1 MQEFIKKNIYLIFLF
16 IITLSIGFLTFLTFI
31 DKGFIELSDNN
42 LQLLLILNIFLLF
55 LLFVFI
61 FLEIKKA
68 IKNDID
74 KDGLNSNKKYITY
87 FALFTLIPSLLIS
100 IFSLFLF
107 SFALEKYFDKKV
119 TTVVNNSYELAR
131 DYVEEVRNKIQSE
144 IVLIAFDLNKSK
156 KFLNDNTDEYKRFL
170 NTQKIIRGVDEI
182 HVINIDKKLL
192 FSTLEDD
199 EPYIAPVDKALN
211 LVLDD
216 DRPLKIIN
224 AFENRS
230 AAIIRLQNF
239 EDRFLYVVKY
249 LDKNI
254 SRYLTESQEAINF
267 YYTVEEKSTGIK
279 ISFAII
285 YIIVVSLLLF
295 ISISIAI
302 RFSSRFFRS
311 INNLILASSSIGEGD
326 LNTKVPEV
334 KTDKDLEILN
344 KNFNQMIDRLK
355 NQQEKLI
362 INERHEAW
370 GSLARKLAHEIKN
383 PLTPIQLT
391 IDRLKSKYSSQL
403 NENDKDNFKENLK
416 IINNQIKQIEKLV
429 NEFSD
434 FARMPKP
441 IFQNNDLVSLMNDNI
456 KLLQELDST
465 INIKLTK
472 DNQNIFFNCDKE
484 QLSRVF
490 FNLIKN
496 SIESIH
502 QKSEKV
508 SNFNK
513 NISIE
518 LNETDDHISLVI
530 DDNGIG
536 LSLYFY
542 AYLGGHYT
550 STGTVN
556 QWVNHAGYTS
566 RPDMGTSWWTT
577 SNSSFM
583 LTGVQLEAGNSAS
596 DYAHESFIETLNK
609 CKRYFHVLAHNNYV
623 FLGLG
628 MQYYSASIFIDA
640 GPIDMRTTPTFIAK
654 QGVSGAYTYE
664 KLFGNSA
671 QYINAIALDGKTT
684 RERCILNINGD
695 ASRQGQAVRISTH
708 YHILSNNEPHVAL
721 DAELT

>member
-31 DKGFIELSDNN
+31 DKGYIELSDNN

-472 DNQNIFFNCDKE
+472 HNQNIFFNCDKE

-530 DDNGIG
+530 DDTGIG
-536 LSLYFY
+536 FKNLDTNIKNILNPYFTTKQK
-542 AYLGGHYT
+542 G
-550 STGTVN
+550 TG
-556 QWVNHAGYTS
+556 
-566 RPDMGTSWWTT
+566 
-577 SNSSFM
+577 
-583 LTGVQLEAGNSAS
+583 
-596 DYAHESFIETLNK
+596 
-609 CKRYFHVLAHNNYV
+609 
-623 FLGLG
+623 LGLSIVNKIINDHNG
-628 MQYYSASIFIDA
+628 NIEFLPKNDGAKIKIIFI
-640 GPIDMRTTPTFIAK
+640 K
-654 QGVSGAYTYE
+654 
-664 KLFGNSA
+664 
-671 QYINAIALDGKTT
+671 
-684 RERCILNINGD
+684 
-695 ASRQGQAVRISTH
+695 
-708 YHILSNNEPHVAL
+708 
-721 DAELT
+721 